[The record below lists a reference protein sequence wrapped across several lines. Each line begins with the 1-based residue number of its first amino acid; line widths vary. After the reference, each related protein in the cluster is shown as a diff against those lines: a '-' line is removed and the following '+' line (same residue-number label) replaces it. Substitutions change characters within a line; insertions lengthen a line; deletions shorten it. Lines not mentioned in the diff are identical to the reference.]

1 MKKLVAALAAV
12 FTLATA
18 GVASAQDWR
27 GNDRDRG
34 EWRGDRGDRDGRGG
48 DWDRRGGNR
57 GDITVRDL
65 RGRMHTFDRRD
76 REFNTLVRSP
86 FGFRP
91 GLTYVY
97 TDDCRRGECQ
107 VYIYERGSRR
117 SIGHLW
123 APTLNNPRYFGYA
136 GYNEPRPNLPR
147 PRGSFGN
154 SY

>member
-18 GVASAQDWR
+18 GVASAQDLR

-48 DWDRRGGNR
+48 DWDRRGGR
-57 GDITVRDL
+57 GEITVRDL
-65 RGRMHTFDRRD
+65 RGRIHTFDRRD
-76 REFNTLVRSP
+76 REWDTIIRSP

-91 GLTYVY
+91 GPIYVY
-97 TDDCRRGECQ
+97 TDECRRGECQ
-107 VYIYERGSRR
+107 IHVYERGSRR
-117 SIGHLW
+117 PVQAIW
-123 APTLNNPRYFGYA
+123 APPLDSPRYFGY
-136 GYNEPRPNLPR
+136 GRYEQPRPTLPR